1 MACRGFF
8 CGLDE
13 GRKMITN
20 ATQSW
25 LARNCAPTRMSL
37 RRDANSCG
45 PCWMDST
52 LLHSRSTF
60 CSPQYFPRIVGRG
73 RFSAAMAAAAAP
85 TVNLSASPVL
95 VDFSWRAWRLNSVG
109 RRGAVVSSS
118 ADCMLSEEHG
128 RGKTSTSFA
137 KHSSINRGLDS
148 AVLVAFLLHPAS
160 QVSQASP
167 GSFFSLF
174 QHQPCQ

>member
-1 MACRGFF
+1 MQHNL
-8 CGLDE
+8 GLQGIALQPE
-13 GRKMITN
+13 CLCVGMPTRAGHAGWIVRCST
-20 ATQSW
+20 
-25 LARNCAPTRMSL
+25 LARPFAVHNR
-37 RRDANSCG
+37 
-45 PCWMDST
+45 
-52 LLHSRSTF
+52 
-60 CSPQYFPRIVGRG
+60 FPRIVGRW
-73 RFSAAMAAAAAP
+73 RFSAAMAAAAP

-137 KHSSINRGLDS
+137 KRSSINRGLDS

-174 QHQPCQ
+174 HHQPCQ